1 MCCTFRPLLH
11 LGLFFIASWRVWTPF
26 QRLIVVLKLDTAV
39 SHTGNQ
45 EGRQPYILS
54 ELWKKHFLLKCSKVQ
69 LLKTSHVKAVL
80 RDAMCLMLC
89 WVKASYSWVTQRKRS
104 HNDLWREITFTKIS
118 SGLKEIKQRYYLTE
132 AEFPSHAE
140 STSSRDGVAAPGSY
154 TLLMAISW
162 TWGPKDRLPPATFCS
177 MRLQC
182 YRNW

>member
-69 LLKTSHVKAVL
+69 LLKTSHVKAAL
-80 RDAMCLMLC
+80 RDEQPDAMCLMQF
-89 WVKASYSWVTQRKRS
+89 KAPYSWVTQRKENVLTMIFGGKLHSPKPTLLLYWGRVS
-104 HNDLWREITFTKIS
+104 ITRRVN
-118 SGLKEIKQRYYLTE
+118 KQ
-132 AEFPSHAE
+132 H
-140 STSSRDGVAAPGSY
+140 RDGVAAPGSY

-162 TWGPKDRLPPATFCS
+162 TWGPKDRLPPATFCL

-182 YRNW
+182 YWNW